1 MAELW
6 KEYLSK
12 IMHVGNSAILNLT
25 KNKFLKKVQKIEFTN
40 WDWFGIFH
48 AA

>member
-6 KEYLSK
+6 KKYLLK

-25 KNKFLKKVQKIEFTN
+25 KDKFLK
-40 WDWFGIFH
+40 
-48 AA
+48 